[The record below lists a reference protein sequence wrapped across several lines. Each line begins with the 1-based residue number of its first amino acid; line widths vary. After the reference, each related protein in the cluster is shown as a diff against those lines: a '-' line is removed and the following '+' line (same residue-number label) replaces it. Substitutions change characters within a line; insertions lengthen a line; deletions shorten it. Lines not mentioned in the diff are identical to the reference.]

1 MKKIILCLIGLI
13 FCMQSIA
20 WANIHQS
27 KVANVESIRS
37 VFSYKDPE
45 EVKIYEQKKLIKEQ
59 NNSDEKITEP
69 NSIFRIFVSKDR
81 FYSDKKY
88 REKIDLAITSH
99 NREYNFILDNEYS
112 PYFIL
117 IDKQNKQEALHLSE
131 VKYDNPYWISFKLS
145 KAEIDKIVKAVE
157 IKVVMPEAQ
166 ENLFYFN
173 EDKDKIEKKEYKKS
187 MNIIEKTYD
196 IPAEI
201 VKEWKQVLTNEV

>member
-1 MKKIILCLIGLI
+1 MKKIVLCLVGLI

-27 KVANVESIRS
+27 KVTNAESIRS

-45 EVKIYEQKKLIKEQ
+45 EVKIYEQKKLVKEQ
-59 NNSDEKITEP
+59 NGSDEKITEP

-88 REKIDLAITSH
+88 REKIDLAVTSH
-99 NREYNFILDNEYS
+99 NREYNFILDNEYP

-117 IDKQNKQEALHLSE
+117 IDEQKKQEVLHLSE
-131 VKYDNPYWISFKLS
+131 VKYDNPYWISFKLN
-145 KAEIDKIVKAVE
+145 KEEIDKIIKAVE

-173 EDKDKIEKKEYKKS
+173 EGKDKIEKKEYKKS
-187 MNIIEKTYD
+187 MDIIEKTYD
-196 IPAEI
+196 IPAKI
-201 VKEWKQVLTNEV
+201 VKEWKQVLTN

>member
-117 IDKQNKQEALHLSE
+117 IDNQNKQEALHLSE

>member
-1 MKKIILCLIGLI
+1 MKKIILCLVGLI

-157 IKVVMPEAQ
+157 VKVVMPEAQ

>member
-1 MKKIILCLIGLI
+1 MKKIILCLVGLI

>member
-1 MKKIILCLIGLI
+1 MKKIILCLVGLI

-20 WANIHQS
+20 WANVHQS

-117 IDKQNKQEALHLSE
+117 IDNQNKQEALHLSE